1 MTRVSSPTATSGAK
15 SWPLNSALVDVEL
28 DDAHW
33 APLRFMRQDSA
44 RTGVTPT
51 LRRLQTVGGF
61 DVKELYRLYPGK
73 PVKMMAW
80 LAGLPKPVGCV

>member
-15 SWPLNSALVDVEL
+15 SWPLNSRL
-28 DDAHW
+28 W
-33 APLRFMRQDSA
+33 SMSNWTTRIGRRS
-44 RTGVTPT
+44 GSWVTPT